1 MKLKLH
7 YDKKKN
13 HQPNMNIHLMG
24 FFPSRYDSP
33 HVVEDV
39 WGSPC
44 WNHSSALS
52 LFEPRPWP
60 ETSRLLV
67 AEYRPIE
74 FYSPPLGDAADP
86 WSELDDICELYIRL
100 KEIELLHQLGE
111 EFDDRR
117 CNEERYNYRFLST
130 VQYEKEKQMG
140 LEEKRSVH
148 EKRINK

>member
-7 YDKKKN
+7 YDRKN
-13 HQPNMNIHLMG
+13 RQPNMNIHLMG
-24 FFPSRYDSP
+24 FFPSLYDTP
-33 HVVEDV
+33 HVVEDI
-39 WGSPC
+39 WGSLC
-44 WNHSSALS
+44 WNHGSDLS

-60 ETSRLLV
+60 ETSRLLE
-67 AEYRPIE
+67 AEYRPLE
-74 FYSPPLGDAADP
+74 FYSSPLGDAADP

-117 CNEERYNYRFLST
+117 YSFLST

-148 EKRINK
+148 EKKEKQIK